1 MWEIYDC
8 VKRGT
13 IIMIVGLSIQ
23 IINWVF
29 SSVSSNLPGVNSES
43 LHSIKSVLGYGSV
56 VGWIVFFAG
65 LGIRQL
71 DKKKLSMA
79 ESKRKK

>member
-1 MWEIYDC
+1 M
-8 VKRGT
+8 KRGT
-13 IIMIVGLSIQ
+13 IVMIVGLSVQ

-29 SSVSSNLPGVNSES
+29 SSISSNLPGINSES

-56 VGWIVFFAG
+56 VGWIVFFVG

-71 DKKKLSMA
+71 GKKKLSLV

>member
-1 MWEIYDC
+1 M
-8 VKRGT
+8 KRGT
-13 IIMIVGLSIQ
+13 IIMIMGLSVE

-43 LHSIKSVLGYGSV
+43 LPSIKSALGYGSV
-56 VGWIVFFAG
+56 VGWIIFFAG

-71 DKKKLSMA
+71 DKKKLSLV
-79 ESKRKK
+79 ETKRKK